1 MAGKQQC
8 IRTKNCAYAWLQT
21 KFPDSELAIYLGFIC
36 YSQ

>member
-1 MAGKQQC
+1 MAAKQQC

-21 KFPDSELAIYLGFIC
+21 KLPDSEFVIYLGFIC